1 MNFWSSLLS
10 ARDLTQDSVY
20 TRLAFHQ
27 LNYIPKAINP
37 QLQHWG
43 KAAWVLGVENLQQR
57 GFAYDD

>member
-43 KAAWVLGVENLQQR
+43 YIVLR
-57 GFAYDD
+57 